1 MYDQDSR
8 DPSLKAQDFLGQLT
22 CTLADIVA
30 APGGVV
36 EARLRPA
43 GASGSSSSSSNQQ
56 RFTKG
61 RLRVRSEE
69 VSSNKDLAHFNIV
82 GNKLDKKDF
91 FG

>member
-1 MYDQDSR
+1 
-8 DPSLKAQDFLGQLT
+8 LKAQDFLGQLT

-43 GASGSSSSSSNQQ
+43 GASGSGSSSSSSNQQ